1 MSSICVLP
9 TNKAIAVVQAA
20 LSADE
25 LAKLNVK
32 LLKSLFCQA
41 TSDPTLDHVFI
52 GGPHLFALIVD
63 SCIDAALGTDRA
75 TEIGGKIVQAV
86 VASVDE
92 AKRNEAIRTVAPI
105 FRCFR
110 RRRAQL

>member
-1 MSSICVLP
+1 
-9 TNKAIAVVQAA
+9 VQAA
-20 LSADE
+20 LTPAE
-25 LAKLNVK
+25 LESLNVN
-32 LLKSLFCQA
+32 LLESLYSQA
-41 TSDPTLDHVFI
+41 TSDPTLAHVFI
-52 GGPHLFALIVD
+52 GGPHLFAVIVD

-75 TEIGGKIVQAV
+75 AEIGGKIVQAV

-110 RRRAQL
+110 RHRVQF